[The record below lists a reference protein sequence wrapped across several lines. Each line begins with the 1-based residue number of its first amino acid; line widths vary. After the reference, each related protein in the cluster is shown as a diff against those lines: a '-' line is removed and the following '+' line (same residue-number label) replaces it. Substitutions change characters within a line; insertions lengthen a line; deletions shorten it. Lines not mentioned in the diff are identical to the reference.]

1 MSARRAAFSCNRE
14 ISVLTV
20 PSKREPDQ
28 PSKDKLLDKRRQA
41 VPRGNRPSQQLKFH
55 HLHRPLHLIPGQ
67 ASAVQRH
74 LAELVVIG
82 IPAHLRV
89 RGRQG
94 GRQAGW
100 PPSARGPGCRNSAPA
115 AGPPPSAEQKSR
127 RNSRTTASRRAGRRT
142 GPSRGGL
149 HGLAGPTGR
158 SPTERARLRCGTGQ

>member
-55 HLHRPLHLIPGQ
+55 QLHRPLHLIPGQ

-74 LAELVVIG
+74 LAELVVIAVIKVEDTNIRDIDIG
-82 IPAHLRV
+82 LCIAEKFDLLLHNQCIV
-89 RGRQG
+89 QG
-94 GRQAGW
+94 Q
-100 PPSARGPGCRNSAPA
+100 
-115 AGPPPSAEQKSR
+115 
-127 RNSRTTASRRAGRRT
+127 
-142 GPSRGGL
+142 L
-149 HGLAGPTGR
+149 HKY
-158 SPTERARLRCGTGQ
+158 RLLKYILQGN